1 MEKYITR
8 RIESYN
14 TKVTFVMNNQI
25 NEHILIGLVSKKEA
39 KKQIEEIFYAKDVI
53 IVSCE
58 KVVESSRMYRM
69 RVSDFIENAEVLE
82 TDTPN
87 YDTSSEV

>member
-8 RIESYN
+8 TVELYN

-25 NEHILIGLVSKKEA
+25 NEHPLNGLVGKKEA
-39 KKQIEEIFYAKDVI
+39 KKHIEEIFDAKDVI

-58 KVVESSRMYRM
+58 KVLESSKMYRM
-69 RVSDFIENAEVLE
+69 SVSDFIENAEVL
-82 TDTPN
+82 
-87 YDTSSEV
+87 